1 MKNQAYTMIG
11 ALVFATLF
19 AVSTATAQSSSNQ
32 QLIADIPFAFSAGS
46 QTLAAGKYIVRVTN
60 PASDQK
66 VVRIRSLDGSKSTV
80 LQMHSVNGKAQD
92 GARLVF
98 HRYGDRYFLAQAWTA
113 ADSIGMEAPKS
124 RTERATGRDLASKTR
139 NLETVALNAKKD

>member
-1 MKNQAYTMIG
+1 MKKAYTMIG

-19 AVSTATAQSSSNQ
+19 AVSTATSQSSSNQ

-46 QTLAAGKYIVRVTN
+46 RTLPAGKYTVRVTN

-66 VVRIRSLDGSKSTV
+66 VVQIRSLDGNKGAV
-80 LQMHSVNGKAQD
+80 LQMQPVNGKAKD

-113 ADSIGMEAPKS
+113 ADSIGMEAPPS
-124 RTERATGRDLASKTR
+124 RTERAKGSDLASKTR
-139 NLETVALNAKKD
+139 NIETVALTAKKS